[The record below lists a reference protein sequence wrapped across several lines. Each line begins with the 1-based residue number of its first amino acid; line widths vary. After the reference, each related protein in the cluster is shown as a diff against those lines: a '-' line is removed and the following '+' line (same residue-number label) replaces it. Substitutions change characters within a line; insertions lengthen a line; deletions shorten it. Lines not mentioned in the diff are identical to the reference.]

1 MFTQQSKKILLTS
14 PTKVLHTFHNTVST
28 VRSLFFLLFLSFF
41 LSLFLSFSLSF
52 VEITFSLDT
61 DWIPTD
67 SQRIV
72 TPGCAS
78 IFSMFLEQRQ
88 NNSNDARTRILF
100 VFMARVRFANVLEV
114 SSQPWHA
121 RLLRV
126 TSNSTMFLQ
135 IFPSEN
141 SKIGDGR
148 FRYTDG
154 YDSEIIWKQFELFA
168 RKTNSLIEF
177 STMTRWLTIFQTIY
191 NVNTSSKWI
200 NINLNRIY

>member
-88 NNSNDARTRILF
+88 NNSNDARTDANSLC
-100 VFMARVRFANVLEV
+100 VHGTCSLANVLEV

-154 YDSEIIWKQFELFA
+154 YDSEII
-168 RKTNSLIEF
+168 
-177 STMTRWLTIFQTIY
+177 
-191 NVNTSSKWI
+191 
-200 NINLNRIY
+200 

>member
-1 MFTQQSKKILLTS
+1 MYECLHNKVRKYYWRHRRKYYTRFTTLC
-14 PTKVLHTFHNTVST
+14 PPC
-28 VRSLFFLLFLSFF
+28 VRSFFS
-41 LSLFLSFSLSF
+41 SSFLSFSLPF
-52 VEITFSLDT
+52 LFSIVRRDYILARYRLDT
-61 DWIPTD
+61 DWLATNRNTWLRSSRCSSSSDKTIRT
-67 SQRIV
+67 
-72 TPGCAS
+72 THG
-78 IFSMFLEQRQ
+78 
-88 NNSNDARTRILF
+88 RTRILF

-177 STMTRWLTIFQTIY
+177 STMTRWLTIF
-191 NVNTSSKWI
+191 
-200 NINLNRIY
+200 